1 MRKIIAA
8 ALAAVLTMCFASGCF
23 FQTGEELYSLPQP
36 PDEYLE
42 LQNVIESVLSSG
54 AEYSAPTSGSNRQ
67 NVQLRDI
74 DGDGQDEALAFF
86 RSSEDSKPLKIYIF
100 RMADEVYETQAVIE
114 GDGTSI
120 DSLNYID
127 LNGDGKL
134 ELIVGWKVSED
145 IPKALTVY
153 RLTDGGVEEVTSKY
167 YNQYTVGDMDGDGFS
182 ELIIMHLG
190 DERQASTIEYVD
202 VGAGSAVTEYKAR
215 LSMGITSISKVEF
228 GKLQDGEQALYIT
241 SILGDGSLV
250 TDVLMK
256 NKNSLKNITLDA
268 ESGISTGQVR
278 SYGVYTTD
286 IDGDGV
292 VEVPSPEQFPG
303 RSQSP
308 KGENVLKVTWNSID
322 SRERLS
328 RKALTCHDF
337 IDGWYLPLPDSWGS
351 DVTVT
356 RVGGNGRVTTVAIC
370 RYAGE
375 DAEAVP
381 LVKIYCLS
389 REYGSAA
396 LSYGTLIATTGDM
409 VYYYELT
416 EEYYTWEHAYDGDIV
431 ADGFKT
437 IENEWV
443 SSNIW

>member
-1 MRKIIAA
+1 M
-8 ALAAVLTMCFASGCF
+8 
-23 FQTGEELYSLPQP
+23 
-36 PDEYLE
+36 
-42 LQNVIESVLSSG
+42 
-54 AEYSAPTSGSNRQ
+54 
-67 NVQLRDI
+67 
-74 DGDGQDEALAFF
+74 
-86 RSSEDSKPLKIYIF
+86 
-100 RMADEVYETQAVIE
+100 
-114 GDGTSI
+114 
-120 DSLNYID
+120 
-127 LNGDGKL
+127 
-134 ELIVGWKVSED
+134 
-145 IPKALTVY
+145 
-153 RLTDGGVEEVTSKY
+153 
-167 YNQYTVGDMDGDGFS
+167 
-182 ELIIMHLG
+182 
-190 DERQASTIEYVD
+190 
-202 VGAGSAVTEYKAR
+202 
-215 LSMGITSISKVEF
+215 
-228 GKLQDGEQALYIT
+228 
-241 SILGDGSLV
+241 
-250 TDVLMK
+250 
-256 NKNSLKNITLDA
+256 
-268 ESGISTGQVR
+268 R

-337 IDGWYLPLPDSWGS
+337 IDGWYLPLPDSWGG

-356 RVGGNGRVTTVAIC
+356 RAGGNGRVTTVAIC